1 MDDPS
6 SATVGCAD
14 SGAQTETI
22 EYMQAWQCIGCG
34 KLDGP
39 QSCVGICQDHRVSLV
54 YASEYEELRKQ
65 LEVARADLALLADQM
80 RQIVNT
86 TPKHQ
91 EWKRNYEAL
100 QELARRTL
108 DQLTSC
114 H

>member
-6 SATVGCAD
+6 SATVPGEPASAD
-14 SGAQTETI
+14 MI

-34 KLDGP
+34 KIDAP
-39 QSCVGICQDHRVSLV
+39 QSCVGICQDHKVFLV

-65 LEVARADLALLADQM
+65 LEVARADLALLAAQM

-91 EWKRNYEAL
+91 EWERNYHAL

-108 DQLTSC
+108 EQLTNC